1 MADTETERKRVL
13 DGIPGLRGY
22 ELNSLASAMSWNFFS
37 SLYESLKAFAFERRS
52 CYRQNRL
59 LSAANEAKP
68 SPYSGSAL
76 TPQTSVKWLFGPP
89 SYSASVEPPARFE
102 PGECS
107 SPETSQIYRDQISL
121 IYEGT

>member
-22 ELNSLASAMSWNFFS
+22 ELNSLASAMSWNLFS
-37 SLYESLKAFAFERRS
+37 SLYESIKAFAFERRS

-59 LSAANEAKP
+59 LSAANEASP

-76 TPQTSVKWLFGPP
+76 TPKTSVKWLFGPLLIRP
-89 SYSASVEPPARFE
+89 STNMATYIR
-102 PGECS
+102 
-107 SPETSQIYRDQISL
+107 R
-121 IYEGT
+121 